1 MHCVFGAI
9 LELAQLVLYGLIGC
23 FVSSSA
29 FLVDSGVVILK
40 CGMGVDLCRYAKVLC
55 ILPVRVGDGM
65 MLVLGMFM
73 VAVVL
78 EDLY

>member
-29 FLVDSGVVILK
+29 FLVDSGVVVLK

-55 ILPVRVGDGM
+55 ILPRSGWRWHDVGFWNVYG
-65 MLVLGMFM
+65 GRC
-73 VAVVL
+73 A
-78 EDLY
+78 